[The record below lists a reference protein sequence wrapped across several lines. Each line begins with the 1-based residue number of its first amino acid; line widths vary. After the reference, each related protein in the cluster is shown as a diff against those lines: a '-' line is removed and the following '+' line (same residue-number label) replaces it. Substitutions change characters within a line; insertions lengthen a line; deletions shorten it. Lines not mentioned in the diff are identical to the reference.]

1 VAAAVSGGTVLV
13 CPGTYPEQ
21 VVITQPLTLRGLTLG
36 VFGNQPVITVP
47 VGGLVE
53 QLGMAVQLEV
63 TIVSGSGLVNINELV
78 IDGTG
83 AETGAVPLLGMYY
96 TNASGTV
103 TNLTVRNQNPGGGI
117 EFAGSD
123 DYLDTVALNNS
134 TVENFSGW
142 GIEVASMGSANFVGN
157 LTSNSISSAM
167 PNAVGIYYNFSD
179 GTAQR
184 NTITL
189 TGGGE
194 YSAGLLLGIC
204 FANMTARYNTVSGA
218 TTGISSSG
226 SSYFANMTIAH
237 NTLINNAVGIGIST
251 SNDDGAPII
260 NSNSITNSSVAG
272 IDLGCN
278 AYSTIE
284 GNTFFGAPVG
294 IANKALGDKLAG
306 NIYYNVPTE
315 IGMCPWKAF

>member
-1 VAAAVSGGTVLV
+1 VAAAAPGGTVLV

-36 VFGNQPVITVP
+36 IFGNQPVITVP
-47 VGGLVE
+47 VGGELTID
-53 QLGMAVQLEV
+53 QWGLAVQLQV
-63 TIVSGSGLVNINELV
+63 AIVSGSGPVNINELV

-103 TNLTVRNQNPGGGI
+103 TNLTVRNQNPGSGI

-123 DYLDTVALNNS
+123 DYFDTVALNNS
-134 TVENFSGW
+134 TVENFSGT
-142 GIEVASMGSANFVGN
+142 GIEVASMGPDNFVGN

-167 PNAVGIYYNFSD
+167 PNVVGIYYNFSD

-194 YSAGLLLGIC
+194 FTVGLLMGIY
-204 FANMTARYNTVSGA
+204 FENMTARYNTISGA
-218 TTGISSSG
+218 AVGISAGSG
-226 SSYFANMTIAH
+226 YLANTTIVH
-237 NTLINNAVGIGIST
+237 NTLVNNAVGIGLT
-251 SNDDGAPII
+251 ADDSAPII
-260 NSNSITNSSVAG
+260 NSNSITNSNVAG

-294 IANKALGDKLAG
+294 IANEALGDRVAG
-306 NIYYNVPTE
+306 NTYYNVPTK
-315 IGMCPWKAF
+315 ITVCP